1 MDIDL
6 AALAGF
12 SQADTAY
19 LRDLKPSMTSKQDEV
34 INAF

>member
-6 AALAGF
+6 AALTGF